1 MKKLFVS
8 LFSVVLF
15 VFSIV
20 GFTACGNNNSLPDL
34 ADCEIGYQL
43 PVYPTCEF
51 DYKYNDEYIV
61 HIDSITVT
69 LVEKNTIEEGDI
81 LDEKFSPYYAEWIV
95 KGSTDATLAGKDIF
109 IELHTTED
117 GKSTS
122 TSYSGSIESDGTFN
136 VKYKQAIYKNSI
148 WYFHEVSL
156 ISDPLE

>member
-15 VFSIV
+15 VSSIV

-81 LDEKFSPYYAEWIV
+81 LDKKFFPYYVEWVV
-95 KGSTDATLAGKDIF
+95 KGSTSVTLAGKNIF
-109 IELHTTED
+109 IELHSTED
-117 GKSTS
+117 SSGTS
-122 TSYSGSIESDGTFN
+122 KNYHGTIESDGTFF
-136 VKYKQAIYKNSI
+136 VKNKRGTYENSI
-148 WYFHEVSL
+148 WYFNEVSQ